1 MEYNINNPNPV
12 DDSFL
17 QDQLFTADEW
27 DEYSEDPNISQRVD
41 PIIEDPSQPNA
52 DLISDMDEEDMTVH
66 IEVFTD
72 GSAVQNEKAG
82 IGIVFCDRNYE
93 NISLNVSEEGKTSSF
108 AELKA
113 IKVSLDTLKDFR
125 GNIRINTDS
134 Q

>member
-1 MEYNINNPNPV
+1 
-12 DDSFL
+12 L
-17 QDQLFTADEW
+17 QDQLFTVDEW

-41 PIIEDPSQPNA
+41 PFIEDPSQPNA
-52 DLISDMDEEDMTVH
+52 DLISDMDEEDRTVH
-66 IEVFTD
+66 IEVYTD
-72 GSAVQNEKAG
+72 GSALQNEKAG
-82 IGIVFCDRNYE
+82 IGIVFCDRNYA
-93 NISLNVSEEGKTSSF
+93 NVSLDVSDEGKTSSF